1 MSQKEKIIN
10 RYDKYLS
17 LVKDLIKICDVCHIY
32 DNSGNRPFRIL
43 KKRKEQIFYDEC
55 SSWYFEDIQRHRGYH
70 RGYAAKQV

>member
-10 RYDKYLS
+10 RYDKCLS

-43 KKRKEQIFYDEC
+43 KKKKRTNFL
-55 SSWYFEDIQRHRGYH
+55 
-70 RGYAAKQV
+70 